1 MTTANIFLAWKTLC
15 RAYEGP
21 RAFFVTFMTTLSFL
35 FFLLLIPNYSLLAGA
50 FVSPLF
56 TPLEKIAI
64 LFGIFG
70 TLSTFFT
77 PLGQTIAVVTALLIG
92 IITNLLVF
100 SMRNRVLRRRMA
112 GNSAIGIISSMI
124 GIGCASCGSI
134 ILSSLIGLSATVG
147 FLSFLPL
154 GGDFFGVIGLLILLF
169 TLSHI
174 LLKMSAAA
182 TCR

>member
-1 MTTANIFLAWKTLC
+1 MTTANVLLAWKMLC
-15 RAYEGP
+15 RAYETP
-21 RAFFVTFMTTLSFL
+21 RAFFVTLMTTLSFL
-35 FFLLLIPNYSLLAGA
+35 FFLLLIPNYSLLASA

-56 TPLEKIAI
+56 TPMEKIGI
-64 LFGIFG
+64 LFGIFE
-70 TLSTFFT
+70 TMPTFFT
-77 PLGQTIAVVTALLIG
+77 PLGQVITIATALLIG
-92 IITNLLVF
+92 TITNLLAF

-169 TLSHI
+169 TRARI
-174 LLKMSAAA
+174 LLKRSAAA